1 MTEYYPFI
9 LIDTGIIVAFY
20 NKGDR
25 YHQQVVNF
33 FANCSSQLITTVGCI
48 TETMWLL
55 APDVKVQTEFLS
67 ALEKEVFI
75 AEQLLSEYYQKIK
88 QLNQIYQD
96 LPADFTDLSLIAISE
111 RLNIPA
117 IATLDKDFDIYRRYR
132 NQFFIR
138 VFYPQ

>member
-75 AEQLLSEYYQKIK
+75 AEHLLSEDYQKIK

-111 RLNIPA
+111 RWFFGLCYAMDGGYKGCNPYIERHLA
-117 IATLDKDFDIYRRYR
+117 IFV
-132 NQFFIR
+132 NCF
-138 VFYPQ
+138 

>member
-48 TETMWLL
+48 TEV
-55 APDVKVQTEFLS
+55 AS
-67 ALEKEVFI
+67 
-75 AEQLLSEYYQKIK
+75 
-88 QLNQIYQD
+88 
-96 LPADFTDLSLIAISE
+96 
-111 RLNIPA
+111 RLG
-117 IATLDKDFDIYRRYR
+117 
-132 NQFFIR
+132 
-138 VFYPQ
+138 